1 LAAGRSL
8 LLTALSDFPLIRPS
22 DDLAGLILQSLS
34 HNDLRLESGDV
45 LVLAQKIVSKS
56 ENRLV
61 DLTTVTP
68 SRRAIDLS
76 TQCEKDPRFVEV
88 VLRES
93 REVLRV
99 RPGLLVVEHR
109 LGFVCAN
116 AGIDRSNVGRADGIS
131 EWVLLLPE
139 DPDKSCRRLRE
150 RIRQSVGAEIGVV
163 INDSHGRAWRNGTV
177 GMAIGVG
184 GLPALED
191 LRGKKDLFDYTLQIT
206 QVAVGDELAAAAS
219 LLMGQA
225 DEALPVIHVRGF
237 PYALREAALTELV
250 RPKDIDA
257 FR

>member
-1 LAAGRSL
+1 MAAGRSL

-34 HNDLRLESGDV
+34 HNNLRLESGDV